1 MDADYTK
8 LYKLLLD
15 KKMKRGELA
24 KKACIAG
31 STLAKLGR
39 GASVNVSVLIKICR
53 VLNCTLDDIMEILP
67 AQSDQ
72 PNAGGRKVHR
82 RPKC

>member
-24 KKACIAG
+24 RKANIAD
-31 STLAKLGR
+31 STLARLGR
-39 GASVNVSVLIKICR
+39 GESVNVSVLIKICR
-53 VLNCTLDDIMEILP
+53 VLDCTIDDIMEILP
-67 AQSDQ
+67 EIKED
-72 PNAGGRKVHR
+72 VTDEH
-82 RPKC
+82 